1 MCNGHMKQHCVTVEA
16 IFGKGHY
23 GSCFFPQVVDLDAST
38 KSLSQSVANV
48 PQLVLV
54 QSLPQQVKDLSK
66 VDELVLSSDVETP

>member
-1 MCNGHMKQHCVTVEA
+1 M
-16 IFGKGHY
+16 
-23 GSCFFPQVVDLDAST
+23 VDLDAST

>member
-1 MCNGHMKQHCVTVEA
+1 
-16 IFGKGHY
+16 
-23 GSCFFPQVVDLDAST
+23 
-38 KSLSQSVANV
+38 VANV